1 MMIVYDKLP
10 KLIKEMGLE
19 NIKSHLINNAIRNI
33 DEMEQELINKDIKQM
48 KIIANSTVDYMEAVT
63 GNKYGPQVFDNTEY
77 LNKLEKY
84 HLVIKLALF
93 KKIDR
98 LKNINNLIALLQI
111 KTIPLMIQWD
121 VNEAVKLIKTIF
133 KQLGYSKKDYS
144 IEKFFDDDDKDLCDI
159 EITFIKNRKLY
170 KDYFNDGLLL
180 TYNSK
185 EGIRIIMKNTME
197 KIIENLVGG
206 NE

>member
-1 MMIVYDKLP
+1 MLIVYDKLP
-10 KLIKEMGLE
+10 KIIKELGLE
-19 NIKSHLINNAIRNI
+19 NIKTHLVNNAIENI
-33 DEMEQELINKDIKQM
+33 NEMEQEIANKSIKQM
-48 KIIANSTVDYMEAVT
+48 KIIANNTVDYMEAVT
-63 GNKYGPQVFDNTEY
+63 GNKYGPQVFNNTEY

-84 HLVIKLALF
+84 HIILKLALF
-93 KKIDR
+93 KKIEQ
-98 LKNINNLIALLQI
+98 LKNINELIALLQI

-121 VNEAVKLIKTIF
+121 IDEAVKLIKSIF

-144 IEKFFDDDDKDLCDI
+144 IEKFFDDENKDLCDI

-170 KDYFNDGLLL
+170 NDYFNDGLLL

-197 KIIENLVGG
+197 EIIKALGG

>member
-10 KLIKEMGLE
+10 KIIKELGLE
-19 NIKSHLINNAIRNI
+19 NIKAHLVNNAIKNI
-33 DEMEQELINKDIKQM
+33 DEMEMELINKDIKQM

-63 GNKYGPQVFDNTEY
+63 GNKYGPQVFNNTEY

-84 HLVIKLALF
+84 HIILKLALF
-93 KKIDR
+93 KKIEQ
-98 LKNINNLIALLQI
+98 LKNINELIALLQI

-121 VNEAVKLIKTIF
+121 VDEAVKLIKSIF

-144 IEKFFDDDDKDLCDI
+144 IEKFFDDENKDLCDI

-170 KDYFNDGLLL
+170 NDYFNDGLLL

-197 KIIENLVGG
+197 EIIKALGG

>member
-10 KLIKEMGLE
+10 KIIKELGLE
-19 NIKSHLINNAIRNI
+19 NIKSHLINNTIENI
-33 DEMEQELINKDIKQM
+33 DSMEQELINKDIKQM

-63 GNKYGPQVFDNTEY
+63 GNKYGPQVFNNAEY

-84 HLVIKLALF
+84 HMILKLALF
-93 KKIDR
+93 KKIDQ
-98 LKNINNLIALLQI
+98 LKNIDELIALLQI

-121 VNEAVKLIKTIF
+121 VNEAVKLIKEIF

-144 IEKFFDDDDKDLCDI
+144 IETFFETNDLCDI
-159 EITFIKNRKLY
+159 EITFIKNKKMY
-170 KDYFNDGLLL
+170 NDYFNDGLLL
-180 TYNSK
+180 TYNNK

-197 KIIENLVGG
+197 ELIKFLGG

>member
-10 KLIKEMGLE
+10 KLIKELGLE
-19 NIKSHLINNAIRNI
+19 NIKTHLVNNAIENI
-33 DEMEQELINKDIKQM
+33 NEMEQEITNKSIKQM
-48 KIIANSTVDYMEAVT
+48 KIIANNTVDYMEAVT
-63 GNKYGPQVFDNTEY
+63 GNKYGPQVFNNTEY

-84 HLVIKLALF
+84 HMILKLALF
-93 KKIDR
+93 KKIEQ
-98 LKNINNLIALLQI
+98 LKNIDELIALLQI

-121 VNEAVKLIKTIF
+121 VDEAVKLIKEIF

-144 IEKFFDDDDKDLCDI
+144 IETFFETNDLCDI
-159 EITFIKNRKLY
+159 EITFIKNKKMY
-170 KDYFNDGLLL
+170 NDYFNDGLLL
-180 TYNSK
+180 TYNNK

-197 KIIENLVGG
+197 ELIKFLGG

>member
-1 MMIVYDKLP
+1 MLIVYDKLP
-10 KLIKEMGLE
+10 KIIKELGLE
-19 NIKSHLINNAIRNI
+19 NIKTHLVNNAIKNI
-33 DEMEQELINKDIKQM
+33 DEMEKELLNKNIKQM

-63 GNKYGPQVFDNTEY
+63 GNKYGPQVFTNTEY

-84 HLVIKLALF
+84 HMILKLALF
-93 KKIDR
+93 KKIEQ
-98 LKNINNLIALLQI
+98 LKNIDELIALLQI

-121 VNEAVKLIKTIF
+121 VDEAVKLIKSIF

-144 IEKFFDDDDKDLCDI
+144 IETFFETNDLCDI
-159 EITFIKNRKLY
+159 EITFIKNKKMY
-170 KDYFNDGLLL
+170 NDYFNDGLLL
-180 TYNSK
+180 TYNNK

-197 KIIENLVGG
+197 ELIKLLGG

>member
-10 KLIKEMGLE
+10 KIIKELGLE
-19 NIKSHLINNAIRNI
+19 NIKTHLVNNAIENI
-33 DEMEQELINKDIKQM
+33 NEMEQEITNKSIKQM
-48 KIIANSTVDYMEAVT
+48 KIIANNTVDYMEAVT
-63 GNKYGPQVFDNTEY
+63 GNKYGPQVFNNTEY

-84 HLVIKLALF
+84 HLILKLALF
-93 KKIDR
+93 KKIEQ
-98 LKNINNLIALLQI
+98 LKNIDELIALLQI

-121 VNEAVKLIKTIF
+121 VNEAVNLIKSIF

-144 IEKFFDDDDKDLCDI
+144 IETFFETNDLCDI
-159 EITFIKNRKLY
+159 EITFIKNKKMY
-170 KDYFNDGLLL
+170 NDYFNDGLLL
-180 TYNSK
+180 TYNNK

-197 KIIENLVGG
+197 ELIKFLGG

>member
-1 MMIVYDKLP
+1 MLIVYDKLP
-10 KLIKEMGLE
+10 KIIKELGLE
-19 NIKSHLINNAIRNI
+19 NIKSHLVNNAIKNI
-33 DEMEQELINKDIKQM
+33 DEMEMELINKDIKQM
-48 KIIANSTVDYMEAVT
+48 KIIANSTIDYMEAVT
-63 GNKYGPQVFDNTEY
+63 GNKYGPQVFNNTEY

-84 HLVIKLALF
+84 HLVLKLALF
-93 KKIDR
+93 RKIDR

-121 VNEAVKLIKTIF
+121 VDKAVKLIKSIF

-144 IEKFFDDDDKDLCDI
+144 IEKFFDDDNKDLCDI

-170 KDYFNDGLLL
+170 NDYFNDGLIL

-197 KIIENLVGG
+197 EIIKALGG

>member
-10 KLIKEMGLE
+10 KIIKELGLE
-19 NIKSHLINNAIRNI
+19 NIKTHLVNNAIENI
-33 DEMEQELINKDIKQM
+33 NEMEQEITNKSIKQM
-48 KIIANSTVDYMEAVT
+48 KIIANNTVDYMEAVT
-63 GNKYGPQVFDNTEY
+63 GNKYGPQVFNNAEY

-84 HLVIKLALF
+84 HLILKLALF
-93 KKIDR
+93 KKIER
-98 LKNINNLIALLQI
+98 LKNIDELIALLQI

-121 VNEAVKLIKTIF
+121 VNEAVKLIKEIF

-144 IEKFFDDDDKDLCDI
+144 IETFFETNDLCDI
-159 EITFIKNRKLY
+159 EITFIKNKKLY
-170 KDYFNDGLLL
+170 NDYFNDGLLL
-180 TYNSK
+180 TYNNK

-197 KIIENLVGG
+197 ELIKYLGG

>member
-10 KLIKEMGLE
+10 KIIKELGLE
-19 NIKSHLINNAIRNI
+19 NIKTHLVNNAIENI
-33 DEMEQELINKDIKQM
+33 NEMEQEITNKSIKQM

-63 GNKYGPQVFDNTEY
+63 GNKYGPQVFTNTEY
-77 LNKLEKY
+77 LNKLERY
-84 HLVIKLALF
+84 HLILKLALF
-93 KKIDR
+93 KKIEQ
-98 LKNINNLIALLQI
+98 LKNIDELIALLQI

-121 VNEAVKLIKTIF
+121 VDEAVKLIKSIF

-144 IEKFFDDDDKDLCDI
+144 IETFFETNDLCDI
-159 EITFIKNRKLY
+159 EITFIKNKKMY
-170 KDYFNDGLLL
+170 NDYFNDGLLL
-180 TYNSK
+180 TYNNK

-197 KIIENLVGG
+197 ELIKFLGG

>member
-10 KLIKEMGLE
+10 KIIKELGLE
-19 NIKSHLINNAIRNI
+19 NIKTHLVNNAIKNI
-33 DEMEQELINKDIKQM
+33 DEMEQELLNKKIKQM
-48 KIIANSTVDYMEAVT
+48 KIIANNTVDYMEAVT
-63 GNKYGPQVFDNTEY
+63 GNKYGPQVFTNTDY

-84 HLVIKLALF
+84 HLILKLALF
-93 KKIDR
+93 KKIEQ
-98 LKNINNLIALLQI
+98 LKNIDELIALLQI

-121 VNEAVKLIKTIF
+121 VDEAVKLIKSIF

-144 IEKFFDDDDKDLCDI
+144 IETFFETNDLCDI
-159 EITFIKNRKLY
+159 EITFIKNKKMY
-170 KDYFNDGLLL
+170 NDYFNDGLLL
-180 TYNSK
+180 TYNNK

-197 KIIENLVGG
+197 ELIKLLGG

>member
-1 MMIVYDKLP
+1 MLIVYDKLP
-10 KLIKEMGLE
+10 KIIKELGLE
-19 NIKSHLINNAIRNI
+19 NIKAHLVNNAIKNI
-33 DEMEQELINKDIKQM
+33 DEMEMELINKDIKQM

-63 GNKYGPQVFDNTEY
+63 GNKYGPQVFNNTEY

-84 HLVIKLALF
+84 HIILKLALF
-93 KKIDR
+93 KKIEQ
-98 LKNINNLIALLQI
+98 LKNINELIALLQI

-121 VNEAVKLIKTIF
+121 VDEAVKLIKSIF

-144 IEKFFDDDDKDLCDI
+144 IEKFFDDENKDLCDI

-170 KDYFNDGLLL
+170 NDYFNDGLLL

-197 KIIENLVGG
+197 EIIKALGG

>member
-10 KLIKEMGLE
+10 KIIKELGLE
-19 NIKSHLINNAIRNI
+19 NIKTHLVNNAIKNI
-33 DEMEQELINKDIKQM
+33 DEMEQELLNKKIKQM
-48 KIIANSTVDYMEAVT
+48 KIIANNTVDYMEAVT
-63 GNKYGPQVFDNTEY
+63 GNKYGPQVFNNTEY

-84 HLVIKLALF
+84 HMILKLALF
-93 KKIDR
+93 KKIEQ
-98 LKNINNLIALLQI
+98 LKNIDELIALLQI

-121 VNEAVKLIKTIF
+121 VDEAVKLIKSIF

-144 IEKFFDDDDKDLCDI
+144 IETFFETNDLCDI
-159 EITFIKNRKLY
+159 EITFIKNKKMY
-170 KDYFNDGLLL
+170 NDYFNDGLLL
-180 TYNSK
+180 TYNNK

-197 KIIENLVGG
+197 ELIKLLGG

>member
-10 KLIKEMGLE
+10 KIIKELGLE
-19 NIKSHLINNAIRNI
+19 NIKTHLVNNAIKNI
-33 DEMEQELINKDIKQM
+33 DEMEQELLNKSIKQM
-48 KIIANSTVDYMEAVT
+48 KIIANNTVDYMEAVT
-63 GNKYGPQVFDNTEY
+63 GNKYGPQVFNNSEY

-84 HLVIKLALF
+84 HLILKLALF
-93 KKIDR
+93 KKIEQ
-98 LKNINNLIALLQI
+98 LKNIDELIALLQI

-121 VNEAVKLIKTIF
+121 VNEAVKLIKEIF

-144 IEKFFDDDDKDLCDI
+144 IETFFETNDLCDI
-159 EITFIKNRKLY
+159 EITFIKNRKMY
-170 KDYFNDGLLL
+170 NDYFNDGLLL
-180 TYNSK
+180 TYNNK

-197 KIIENLVGG
+197 ELIKYLGG

>member
-10 KLIKEMGLE
+10 KIIKELGLE
-19 NIKSHLINNAIRNI
+19 NIKTHLVNNAIENI
-33 DEMEQELINKDIKQM
+33 NEMEQEITNKSIKQM
-48 KIIANSTVDYMEAVT
+48 KIIANNTVDYMEAVT
-63 GNKYGPQVFDNTEY
+63 GNKYGPQVFNNTEY

-84 HLVIKLALF
+84 HMILKLALF
-93 KKIDR
+93 KKIDQ
-98 LKNINNLIALLQI
+98 LKNIDELIALLQI

-121 VNEAVKLIKTIF
+121 VNEAVKLIKEIF

-144 IEKFFDDDDKDLCDI
+144 IETFFETNDLCDI
-159 EITFIKNRKLY
+159 EITFIKNKKMY
-170 KDYFNDGLLL
+170 NDYFNDGLLL
-180 TYNSK
+180 TYNNK

-197 KIIENLVGG
+197 ELIKFLGG

>member
-1 MMIVYDKLP
+1 MLIVYDKLP
-10 KLIKEMGLE
+10 KIIKELGLE
-19 NIKSHLINNAIRNI
+19 NIKAHLVNNAIKNI
-33 DEMEQELINKDIKQM
+33 DEMEMELINKDIKQM

-63 GNKYGPQVFDNTEY
+63 GNKYAVQVFNNTEY

-84 HLVIKLALF
+84 HMILKLALF
-93 KKIDR
+93 KKIEQ
-98 LKNINNLIALLQI
+98 LKNIDELIALLQI

-121 VNEAVKLIKTIF
+121 IDEAVKIIKSIF

-144 IEKFFDDDDKDLCDI
+144 IEKFFDDENKDLCDI

-170 KDYFNDGLLL
+170 NDYFNDGLLL
-180 TYNSK
+180 TYNNK

-197 KIIENLVGG
+197 EIIKALGG

>member
-10 KLIKEMGLE
+10 KIIKELGLE
-19 NIKSHLINNAIRNI
+19 NIKAHLVNNAIKNI
-33 DEMEQELINKDIKQM
+33 DEMEQELLNKSIKQM
-48 KIIANSTVDYMEAVT
+48 KIIANNTVDYMEAVT
-63 GNKYGPQVFDNTEY
+63 GNKYGPQVFNNAEY

-84 HLVIKLALF
+84 HLILKLALF
-93 KKIDR
+93 KKIER
-98 LKNINNLIALLQI
+98 LKNIDELIALLQI

-121 VNEAVKLIKTIF
+121 VNEAVKLIKSIF

-144 IEKFFDDDDKDLCDI
+144 IETFFETNDLCDI
-159 EITFIKNRKLY
+159 EITFIKNRKMY
-170 KDYFNDGLLL
+170 NDYFNDGLLL
-180 TYNSK
+180 TYNNK

-197 KIIENLVGG
+197 ELIKYLGG

>member
-10 KLIKEMGLE
+10 KIIKELGLE
-19 NIKSHLINNAIRNI
+19 NIKTHLVNNAIKNI
-33 DEMEQELINKDIKQM
+33 NEMEQEITNKSIKQM
-48 KIIANSTVDYMEAVT
+48 KIIANNTVDYMEAVT
-63 GNKYGPQVFDNTEY
+63 GNKYGPQVFNNTEY

-84 HLVIKLALF
+84 HMILKLALF
-93 KKIDR
+93 KKIEQ
-98 LKNINNLIALLQI
+98 LKNIDELIALLQI

-121 VNEAVKLIKTIF
+121 VNEAVKLIKEIF

-144 IEKFFDDDDKDLCDI
+144 IETFFETNDLCDI
-159 EITFIKNRKLY
+159 EITFIKNKKMY
-170 KDYFNDGLLL
+170 NDYFNDGLLL
-180 TYNSK
+180 TYNNK

-197 KIIENLVGG
+197 ELIKFLGG

>member
-10 KLIKEMGLE
+10 KIIKELGLE
-19 NIKSHLINNAIRNI
+19 NIKTHLVNNAIENI
-33 DEMEQELINKDIKQM
+33 NEMEQEITNKSIKQM
-48 KIIANSTVDYMEAVT
+48 KIIANNTVDYMEAVT
-63 GNKYGPQVFDNTEY
+63 GNKYGPQVFNNTEY

-84 HLVIKLALF
+84 HMILKLALF
-93 KKIDR
+93 KKIEQ
-98 LKNINNLIALLQI
+98 LKNIDELIALLQI

-121 VNEAVKLIKTIF
+121 VNEAVKLIKSIF

-144 IEKFFDDDDKDLCDI
+144 IETFFETNDLCDI
-159 EITFIKNRKLY
+159 EITFIKNKKMY
-170 KDYFNDGLLL
+170 NDYFNDGLLL
-180 TYNSK
+180 TYNNK

-197 KIIENLVGG
+197 ELIKFLGG